1 MNVNT
6 YIKRF
11 IIRPVYNTPNDF
23 PVEALVT
30 DKLEIVY
37 EAYAHAMGVR
47 PKDIQFMHQGKM
59 LTVRI
64 LLTSPFC
71 TPLYINYMFGTF
83 PPFWTQVIIIT
94 TEL

>member
-59 LTVRI
+59 LTDIHTVHSANIVNKSI
-64 LLTSPFC
+64 LYAFI
-71 TPLYINYMFGTF
+71 Y
-83 PPFWTQVIIIT
+83 
-94 TEL
+94 